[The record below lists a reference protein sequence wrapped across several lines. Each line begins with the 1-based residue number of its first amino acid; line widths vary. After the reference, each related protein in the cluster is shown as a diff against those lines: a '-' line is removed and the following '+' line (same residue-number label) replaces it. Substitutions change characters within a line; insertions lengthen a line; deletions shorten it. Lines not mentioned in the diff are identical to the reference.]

1 VYETDALGYFTH
13 APLTPSPVLALNRV
27 PQVSQTKISP
37 VRVNPW
43 DLHGGQILAR
53 TEITPSNLYA
63 IVTMSPPA
71 VCSLKRVFQFLSI
84 SLTGIETLSPFTCAS
99 IHFASTGPD
108 GFAAGATVDVA
119 LGVGVGAG
127 ATVGVA
133 IGVDVEAGAT
143 VLAGVGVMAGID
155 ADVGL
160 AHAASVNDRTTSS
173 NKDETIIPPLP
184 IDGIELNNLLFNIY
198 CPSFFF

>member
-71 VCSLKRVFQFLSI
+71 VCSLKRVFQFFSI

-108 GFAAGATVDVA
+108 GFA
-119 LGVGVGAG
+119 AG

-198 CPSFFF
+198 CPSSFF